1 MPDENVT
8 IKITADTSGYSEGLS
23 KAEDANKGFEAQTKG
38 IRDKMRKGWDQVSER
53 IGLSAK
59 KAGQSM
65 AQSTGQA
72 SKGMSKALA
81 GGAIVAALKVA
92 LKGVVG
98 GLAAMAVMAVTDAM
112 GKSAMLFDPALVERQ
127 ANKMNS
133 AFLKVKTTIGA
144 IISPLYTIATNVL
157 SGIANGINSA
167 LEGVVQVYGFIVGLV
182 GATGAI
188 SRNATEWSESM
199 ESATASANAGL
210 AAFDKLTTLN
220 MEGMGDE
227 AQAQR
232 IRNLMADAAESG
244 NSLRETISQT
254 LDPLNMVGNF
264 FANLGLERA
273 WEGFTK
279 SAVRAWSTV
288 SELGS
293 TVWAGITTWASTS
306 WGQTVSD
313 ATKAWGVISKVAGT
327 LWDELSGTVSAKL
340 SAMFGPALEGAKNL
354 AGAIGS
360 GIDTLMAIDLS
371 ETWGRMSEGF
381 RTAWT
386 TLSTFAGNTFGAVF
400 GPVKETVGE
409 VFSAMSRGVSTLV
422 DGLVRGLSTIPDR
435 LSTLFTSVWD
445 GMAGGVKGVANGI
458 ITVFNKVIGAYN
470 SSIGKLR
477 IENDW
482 LGINIG
488 FPTMASIPMLA
499 TGGIAEPN
507 DPFLAILGDNKK
519 EREFVTPESTMRDVV
534 RSVIEE
540 QGGVRQTIEIPI
552 SLDGRIMARATYDY
566 YAREA
571 KRRGA
576 TWY

>member
-8 IKITADTSGYSEGLS
+8 IKITADTSGYSEGIS
-23 KAEDANKGFEAQTKG
+23 KAEDANKEFEAQTKG

-53 IGLSAK
+53 IGLSAR

-72 SKGMSKALA
+72 SKGMSKAFA
-81 GGAIVAALKVA
+81 GGAVVAALKVA
-92 LKGVVG
+92 LKGVVA
-98 GLAAMAVMAVTDAM
+98 GLASMAVLAVTDAM

-127 ANKMNS
+127 ANRMNS
-133 AFLKVKTTIGA
+133 AFAKVKTTIGA
-144 IISPLYTIATNVL
+144 ILSPLYTIATNVL
-157 SGIANGINSA
+157 SGIANGINTA
-167 LEGVVQVYGFIVGLV
+167 LEGVVQVYGYIVGLV

-232 IRNLMADAAESG
+232 IRNIMADAAESG
-244 NSLRETISQT
+244 NALRETIGQT

-279 SAVRAWSTV
+279 SAVTAWTKV
-288 SELGS
+288 SELGA
-293 TVWAGITTWASTS
+293 TVWAGITTWATTS
-306 WGQTVSD
+306 WSQTVSN
-313 ATKAWGVISKVAGT
+313 ATKAWGAITTGAEY
-327 LWDELSGTVSAKL
+327 LWGELSSTVSAKL

-360 GIDTLMAIDLS
+360 GIGILMSIDLS

-381 RTAWT
+381 RSAWASLT
-386 TLSTFAGNTFGAVF
+386 TFAGNTFGAVF
-400 GPVKETVGE
+400 GPVKATVGE
-409 VFSAMSRGVSTLV
+409 VFSAMSGSVSALV
-422 DGLVRGLSTIPDR
+422 NNLVSGLSTIPDR
-435 LSTLFTSVWD
+435 LSTLFTSIWD
-445 GMAGGVKGVANGI
+445 GMAGGIKGVANGI
-458 ITVFNKVIGAYN
+458 ISVFNKVIGAYN
-470 SSIGKLR
+470 STIGKLR
-477 IENDW
+477 IENDF

>member
-1 MPDENVT
+1 MTDEQVT
-8 IKITADTSGYSEGLS
+8 IKISADTTGYKKGLDDAGKATKEFGDRSSKIGDRVRESLS
-23 KAEDANKGFEAQTKG
+23 KASGKEGLRAALKG
-38 IRDKMRKGWDQVSER
+38 S
-53 IGLSAK
+53 L
-59 KAGQSM
+59 AG
-65 AQSTGQA
+65 
-72 SKGMSKALA
+72 LA
-81 GGAIVAALKVA
+81 GGVASI
-92 LKGVVG
+92 
-98 GLAAMAVMAVTDAM
+98 MAVTLTEAM
-112 GKSAMLFDPALVERQ
+112 GKSAGLFDSTLVERQ

-144 IISPLYTIATNVL
+144 ILSPLYTIATNIL

-232 IRNLMADAAESG
+232 IRDLMANAAESG
-244 NSLRETISQT
+244 NALRETIGQT

-279 SAVRAWSTV
+279 SAVRAWTKV
-288 SELGS
+288 SELGAS
-293 TVWAGITTWASTS
+293 VWAGITSWASAS
-306 WGQTVSD
+306 WTQTVSN
-313 ATKAWGVISKVAGT
+313 ATKAWDTITTGADV
-327 LWDELSGTVSAKL
+327 LWSELSSTVSAKL
-340 SAMFGPALEGAKNL
+340 TAMFGPALEGAKNL

-371 ETWGRMSEGF
+371 AF
-381 RTAWT
+381 
-386 TLSTFAGNTFGAVF
+386 
-400 GPVKETVGE
+400 
-409 VFSAMSRGVSTLV
+409 V
-422 DGLVRGLSTIPDR
+422 DNLVRGLSTIPDR
-435 LSTLFTSVWD
+435 LSSVFSSIWD

-499 TGGIAEPN
+499 SGGIAEPN
-507 DPFLAILGDNKK
+507 DPFLAILGDNKR

-552 SLDGRIMARATYDY
+552 SLDGRVMARATYDY

-571 KRRGA
+571 RRRGA
-576 TWY
+576 SWL

>member
-23 KAEDANKGFEAQTKG
+23 KAEDANKEFEAQTKG

-81 GGAIVAALKVA
+81 GGAIVAALKIA
-92 LKGVVG
+92 LKGVVA
-98 GLAAMAVMAVTDAM
+98 GLASMAVLAVTDAM

-133 AFLKVKTTIGA
+133 AFAKVKTTIGA
-144 IISPLYTIATNVL
+144 IMSPLYTIATNIL

-167 LEGVVQVYGFIVGLV
+167 LEGVVQVYGYIVGLV

-232 IRNLMADAAESG
+232 IRNIMADAAESG
-244 NSLRETISQT
+244 NALRETIGQT

-279 SAVRAWSTV
+279 SAVRAWTKV
-288 SELGS
+288 SELGA
-293 TVWAGITTWASTS
+293 TVWAGITTWATTS
-306 WGQTVSD
+306 WTQTVSN
-313 ATKAWGVISKVAGT
+313 ATKAWDAITTEASVI
-327 LWDELSGTVSAKL
+327 WDELTTTVKQRATEWL
-340 SAMFGPALEGAKNL
+340 EPVLEGATNL
-354 AGAIGS
+354 AGFVGS
-360 GIDTLMAIDLS
+360 AIDTFMSLDLS
-371 ETWGRMSEGF
+371 SVWGSMKEGF
-381 RTAWT
+381 SSAWDSIVTTAGA
-386 TLSTFAGNTFGAVF
+386 TFSSIFDPLKDGA
-400 GPVKETVGE
+400 TS
-409 VFSAMSRGVSTLV
+409 VFSTISEKVTGLV
-422 DGLVRGLSTIPDR
+422 DGLVRGLSAVPNR
-435 LSTLFTSVWD
+435 MAAVFSSLWD
-445 GMAGGVKGVANGI
+445 GMAGGIKGVANGI

-470 SSIGKLR
+470 STIGKLR
-477 IENDW
+477 IENDF

>member
-1 MPDENVT
+1 MPDEEVT
-8 IKITADTSGYSEGLS
+8 IKIKADTSGYSEGLS
-23 KAEDANKGFEAQTKG
+23 KAEDANKEFEAQTKG
-38 IRDKMRKGWDQVSER
+38 VRDKMRKGWDQVSER

-133 AFLKVKTTIGA
+133 AFAKVKTTIGA
-144 IISPLYTIATNVL
+144 ILSPLYTIATNVL
-157 SGIANGINSA
+157 SGIANGINTA
-167 LEGVVQVYGFIVGLV
+167 LEGVVQVYGYIVGLV

-188 SRNATEWSESM
+188 SRNATEWSEGM

-232 IRNLMADAAESG
+232 IRDLMADAAESG
-244 NSLRETISQT
+244 NSLRETIGQT
-254 LDPLNMVGNF
+254 LDPLNKVGNF

-273 WEGFTK
+273 WEGFTE
-279 SAVRAWSTV
+279 SAVRAWTKV
-288 SELGS
+288 SELGA
-293 TVWAGITTWASTS
+293 TVWAGIT
-306 WGQTVSD
+306 
-313 ATKAWGVISKVAGT
+313 AGADY
-327 LWDELSGTVSAKL
+327 LWSAL
-340 SAMFGPALEGAKNL
+340 SA
-354 AGAIGS
+354 
-360 GIDTLMAIDLS
+360 
-371 ETWGRMSEGF
+371 
-381 RTAWT
+381 
-386 TLSTFAGNTFGAVF
+386 
-400 GPVKETVGE
+400 
-409 VFSAMSRGVSTLV
+409 
-422 DGLVRGLSTIPDR
+422 IPER
-435 LSTLFTSVWD
+435 LSSLFSSVWD
-445 GMAGGVKGVANGI
+445 GMAGGIKGVANGI

-470 SSIGKLR
+470 STIGKLR
-477 IENDW
+477 IENDF

-488 FPTMASIPMLA
+488 FPTIASIPMLA

-507 DPFLAILGDNKK
+507 DPFLAILGDNRK
-519 EREFVTPESTMRDVV
+519 EREIVTPESTMRDVV

-571 KRRGA
+571 RRRGA
-576 TWY
+576 SWL